1 MYGGDALNATG
12 RRKRLEEGSGLYLI
26 LTSPVIPHIELAAAA
41 CERGVPVLQLREK
54 HLPDE
59 ELLRIASGIA
69 DVTRDTGTLLIVN
82 DRPDIA
88 AAAGAD
94 GVHVGQSDES
104 VTDARALLGSEAL
117 IGLSTSTPVEA
128 EAARSAGA
136 DYIGIGPVF
145 PTDTKPDALPPIGL
159 TGLRRVAARVP
170 DLPGVAIGGITRET
184 AADVVDAGARY
195 VAVISA
201 ICQADDPI
209 KAMDDF
215 LLAVG
220 GPGHRGTG
228 TTGDA

>member
-1 MYGGDALNATG
+1 
-12 RRKRLEEGSGLYLI
+12 
-26 LTSPVIPHIELAAAA
+26 
-41 CERGVPVLQLREK
+41 
-54 HLPDE
+54 
-59 ELLRIASGIA
+59 
-69 DVTRDTGTLLIVN
+69 
-82 DRPDIA
+82 
-88 AAAGAD
+88 
-94 GVHVGQSDES
+94 
-104 VTDARALLGSEAL
+104 L
-117 IGLSTSTPVEA
+117 IGLSTSTPAEA
-128 EAARSAGA
+128 EAARLAGA

-220 GPGHRGTG
+220 GPGHQGTG